1 MKKTILKYITVLLL
15 AMPVSSCSDYLDTL
29 PIDKASPDTFL
40 KDIEQAKS
48 LLAGIYNC
56 FYDDSPSYITPYTY
70 ALPISKICV
79 IILIIRIHGNFRQN
93 LRKGL
98 RQLPVGLRSING

>member
-1 MKKTILKYITVLLL
+1 
-15 AMPVSSCSDYLDTL
+15 MPVSSCSDYLDTL

-70 ALPISKICV
+70 ENMCDNSYNPNTWGIFGRICE
-79 IILIIRIHGNFRQN
+79 RDSDSY
-93 LRKGL
+93 
-98 RQLPVGLRSING
+98 QLACGV

>member
-48 LLAGIYNC
+48 LLAGIIV
-56 FYDDSPSYITPYTY
+56 SMTTVL
-70 ALPISKICV
+70 AISLLILTKICV

>member
-48 LLAGIYNC
+48 VGR
-56 FYDDSPSYITPYTY
+56 YI
-70 ALPISKICV
+70 
-79 IILIIRIHGNFRQN
+79 
-93 LRKGL
+93 
-98 RQLPVGLRSING
+98 